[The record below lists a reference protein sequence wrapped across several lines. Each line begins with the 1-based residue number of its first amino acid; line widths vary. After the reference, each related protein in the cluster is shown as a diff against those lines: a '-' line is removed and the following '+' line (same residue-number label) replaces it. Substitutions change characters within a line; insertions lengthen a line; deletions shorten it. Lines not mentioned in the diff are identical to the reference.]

1 MALSRAWL
9 LWEQFQK
16 KSELFRENVLLVP
29 HGDDFRYSDARE
41 WEKQFLNLEKLM
53 AYINS
58 NTEMNTKVLQ
68 GFLFTLWNSMM
79 ALIPLK
85 FIINYLICS
94 ISKFEI
100 HVNVYVMSCNFLAF
114 IFMLCQNSH
123 QIPCIIVLVLVWFV
137 VKFRCTWLYLGM
149 TLCQMNVHF

>member
-58 NTEMNTKVLQ
+58 NIEMNTKVLH

-79 ALIPLK
+79 ALK

-100 HVNVYVMSCNFLAF
+100 HVKLKCICNV
-114 IFMLCQNSH
+114 MLFFSFYFYAV
-123 QIPCIIVLVLVWFV
+123 P
-137 VKFRCTWLYLGM
+137 KFSSNTLYYSTCTCM
-149 TLCQMNVHF
+149 VCC